1 MCGIVGAIRAQDNV
15 VDFLTDGLSISI
27 KTTVENKNSQD
38 TQIFLNEIK
47 SYFKKFASSPAWSRE
62 KIIYENTKVTSENN
76 QVFIVTRLPR
86 GSLDELL
93 KNAKAESK

>member
-1 MCGIVGAIRAQDNV
+1 MPLIAEELFQSVE
-15 VDFLTDGLSISI
+15 VDKDFITI
-27 KTTVENKNSQD
+27 
-38 TQIFLNEIK
+38 TQ
-47 SYFKKFASSPAWSRE
+47 
-62 KIIYENTKVTSENN
+62 NTKFGDANSALKMANIFRRMIEYAKSPEADKKIASNQLLINKQVQSENN